1 MMLTR
6 SGWNAPSDSLF
17 WRDRSFG
24 GLHLRV
30 FGAIGGSLGAALG
43 LQLAFLEF
51 GELLLTLLE
60 SIVALGH
67 MAFRH
72 GIGRPDQTER
82 RR

>member
-1 MMLTR
+1 MLTR

-51 GELLLTLLE
+51 GELLLILWRDFDLQGWT
-60 SIVALGH
+60 SHTQSMSQNIS
-67 MAFRH
+67 
-72 GIGRPDQTER
+72 T
-82 RR
+82 